1 MLHPQGMRR
10 SDARPGH
17 DWVNRRPRGGAG
29 HLTYRSNSSR
39 SRSAACVAPL
49 ERPGVVGVVT
59 SGVSIPTPRRPARG
73 GLRLLV
79 LRLAAPNVRCHSAWY
94 FRSRRHSI
102 SVGMPLQASENI
114 NKMIG
119 VDATSK
125 SVRVKAAWTIRP
137 LRRLVVDPNRSIGEL
152 SRSRPASTR
161 RGSFACFD

>member
-1 MLHPQGMRR
+1 ML
-10 SDARPGH
+10 S
-17 DWVNRRPRGGAG
+17 
-29 HLTYRSNSSR
+29 
-39 SRSAACVAPL
+39 
-49 ERPGVVGVVT
+49 
-59 SGVSIPTPRRPARG
+59 SGVSIAYRAEPLAA
-73 GLRLLV
+73 GLRYFV
-79 LRLAAPNVRCHSAWY
+79 LRLAPPNVRCHSAWY

-125 SVRVKAAWTIRP
+125 SVRVKAAWTIRL

>member
-1 MLHPQGMRR
+1 ML
-10 SDARPGH
+10 
-17 DWVNRRPRGGAG
+17 
-29 HLTYRSNSSR
+29 
-39 SRSAACVAPL
+39 
-49 ERPGVVGVVT
+49 T
-59 SGVSIPTPRRPARG
+59 SGVSIAYPAADPLAA
-73 GLRLLV
+73 GLRYLV
-79 LRLAAPNVRCHSAWY
+79 LRLAPPNVLCHSAWY

-119 VDATSK
+119 LDATSK

-137 LRRLVVDPNRSIGEL
+137 LRRVVVDPNRSIGEL

>member
-1 MLHPQGMRR
+1 
-10 SDARPGH
+10 
-17 DWVNRRPRGGAG
+17 
-29 HLTYRSNSSR
+29 
-39 SRSAACVAPL
+39 
-49 ERPGVVGVVT
+49 
-59 SGVSIPTPRRPARG
+59 
-73 GLRLLV
+73 LLV

-137 LRRLVVDPNRSIGEL
+137 LRRVVVDPNRSIGEL
-152 SRSRPASTR
+152 SRLPPGFDETR
-161 RGSFACFD
+161 FLRCCD